1 MSTLLNNYLFEEIT
15 QISEIEKT
23 TINSITNMDYRSEV
37 EKRFIEKNIRM
48 IAKYYK
54 NILFSKVGKFLDL
67 NTTSVEEIVS
77 EMIENGLLQAKI
89 DRPKQLIKFESL
101 VI

>member
-1 MSTLLNNYLFEEIT
+1 
-15 QISEIEKT
+15 
-23 TINSITNMDYRSEV
+23 
-37 EKRFIEKNIRM
+37 M